1 MDFIFKPVL
10 FHCCIT
16 RAVHWPLW
24 PEFTAATALPASPR
38 PTLRYWAILLLFLLH
53 ALMHWNFSHQASER
67 RKCSEWWE
75 EREKNGG
82 GGRGVK
88 GRWCKKG
95 NENDLKLVKMDGRRG
110 GRRRWRRKTVNEKKE
125 SCIYIYKKKLLRD
138 DSRPTWLIR
147 TQVSGTDWNR
157 CRKHTKKTIQ
167 IITGTKVVIF
177 LLLLL
182 VLLFFSFSCF
192 LSFQCCSAI
201 LREMLQPTLCRR
213 GREWMDG
220 GMKRRDGVCAH
231 VCVMG
236 RWSGGLLH

>member
-125 SCIYIYKKKLLRD
+125 SCIYIYKKNSWEMTADRHGWYGRKSAEL
-138 DSRPTWLIR
+138 TETFAEN
-147 TQVSGTDWNR
+147 TQ
-157 CRKHTKKTIQ
+157 
-167 IITGTKVVIF
+167 
-177 LLLLL
+177 
-182 VLLFFSFSCF
+182 
-192 LSFQCCSAI
+192 
-201 LREMLQPTLCRR
+201 
-213 GREWMDG
+213 
-220 GMKRRDGVCAH
+220 KRRS
-231 VCVMG
+231 
-236 RWSGGLLH
+236 R